1 MRINVFAAALLGFV
15 LAAAAAAAEDAAAVL
30 YRTRCATCH
39 GAQGDGQGPAA
50 YLLYPRPRDFTKGTY
65 RLRSTPSGSL
75 PTDADLLRTVTNGIP
90 GTAMPSFADL
100 PEADRQALVDRVKRF
115 SARFQEE
122 KAAAPISSGAEPE
135 ATPADVAS
143 GKEVYAKM
151 QCAACHG
158 EKGRGDGPSA
168 ATLRDEDG
176 MPIRPF
182 DFTRGGRAKSGP
194 GAADLFRAMTTGLDG
209 TPMPGYADSL
219 TEKERW
225 SVVHYVASLGAGTP
239 PLPSAAS
246 EIAVAQVAKLPE
258 DAGAPEWSRLPPTTV
273 ALRSLWARAEGAEAL
288 LVRAATDGK
297 AIAFQ
302 LEWADRIADRSAI
315 RPQDFRDAVAVQFPL
330 GGSDEPFFGMGEKGR
345 PVNIWHW
352 RADWQADL
360 EVFADV
366 DKRYPAM
373 AVDLTQ
379 VSDQATPFHT
389 GAAVKNPMSDT
400 RRTTPVENLVATG
413 LGTLTSLPPEDQRV
427 RGAGAWADG
436 TWRVEVR
443 RDLASAGGHD
453 AQLAGRASIPV
464 AFAVWDGSAGDRN
477 GQKRVSTWVTLTL
490 PAAAAKAP
498 AASAPAP
505 LPPERCGVPGGSAGA
520 LLIAALA
527 WGRSRGGRKPRGG

>member
-1 MRINVFAAALLGFV
+1 
-15 LAAAAAAAEDAAAVL
+15 
-30 YRTRCATCH
+30 
-39 GAQGDGQGPAA
+39 
-50 YLLYPRPRDFTKGTY
+50 TKGTY

-100 PEADRQALVDRVKRF
+100 TEADRQALVDRVKRF
-115 SARFQEE
+115 SPRFQEE
-122 KAAAPISSGAEPE
+122 KAPAPISIGTEPE
-135 ATPADVAS
+135 ATPTDVAS

-158 EKGRGDGPSA
+158 EQGRGDGPSA
-168 ATLRDEDG
+168 PALRDEDG

-194 GAADLFRAMTTGLDG
+194 GAGDLFRAMTTGLDG

-219 TEKERW
+219 TERERW
-225 SVVHYVASLGAGTP
+225 SVVHYVISLGAGKP
-239 PLPSAAS
+239 PPPKATGDITAAQM
-246 EIAVAQVAKLPE
+246 ARLPE
-258 DAGAPEWSRLPPTTV
+258 DAGAPEWANLPQATV

-302 LEWADRIADRSAI
+302 LEWADRIADRSAV
-315 RPQDFRDAVAVQFPL
+315 RPQDFRDAVALQFPM
-330 GGSDEPFFGMGEKGR
+330 GGPDEPFFGMGEKGR

-379 VSDQATPFHT
+379 KSDEQAPIHT

-413 LGTLTSLPPEDQRV
+413 LGTLTSL
-427 RGAGAWADG
+427 
-436 TWRVEVR
+436 
-443 RDLASAGGHD
+443 
-453 AQLAGRASIPV
+453 
-464 AFAVWDGSAGDRN
+464 
-477 GQKRVSTWVTLTL
+477 
-490 PAAAAKAP
+490 
-498 AASAPAP
+498 
-505 LPPERCGVPGGSAGA
+505 
-520 LLIAALA
+520 
-527 WGRSRGGRKPRGG
+527 